1 MHLVNESEIDIFCEI
16 CYEITNSTLLDTA
29 QGTQLNACGHLFCDK
44 CWRTHLRTRLR
55 EGTVHMTCPGYQ
67 CDTKL
72 GPSTLLSLLHVTEV
86 AQILRRACEDEVEIC
101 PTAKW
106 CPSPGCITEN
116 STGLM
121 WLPAYRLCHIR
132 NGRCNSTQTA
142 HSSPHRAR
150 WLLHRAQA
158 RGA

>member
-16 CYEITNSTLLDTA
+16 CYEITNATLLDRA
-29 QGTQLNACGHLFCDK
+29 QG
-44 CWRTHLRTRLR
+44 RTHLRTRLR

-86 AQILRRACEDEVEIC
+86 AQTLRRACEDEVEIS